1 MIKSRIEC
9 GMISTFVISLTI
21 ILGVSIF
28 FFFNFLEQTLEM
40 SVRAVFIS
48 HTNSIV
54 KDIIQVKKND
64 FMLS

>member
-1 MIKSRIEC
+1 
-9 GMISTFVISLTI
+9 
-21 ILGVSIF
+21 
-28 FFFNFLEQTLEM
+28 M
-40 SVRAVFIS
+40 SVQAVFIS